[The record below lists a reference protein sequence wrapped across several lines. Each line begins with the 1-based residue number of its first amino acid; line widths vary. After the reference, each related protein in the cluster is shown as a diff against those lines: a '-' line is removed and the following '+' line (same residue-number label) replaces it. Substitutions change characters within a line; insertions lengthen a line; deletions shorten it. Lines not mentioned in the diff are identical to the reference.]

1 MALEVVAIRRDGF
14 DGDIDLVMEGL
25 PEGVSAQGLKGL
37 LRDSRML
44 DDILNRVP
52 MRSAAYVGASAFAHK
67 AGLHA
72 SAILKDPTTYEH
84 VDPSVVGNER
94 VIPFTNLDELTA
106 FHCGFEQHLVAT
118 GWSLVEFG
126 PERRSGQDRRSTPR
140 NGQDRRRP
148 WLKPGPA

>member
-1 MALEVVAIRRDGF
+1 MFVRDT
-14 DGDIDLVMEGL
+14 ITITVQRLADLT
-25 PEGVSAQGLKGL
+25 
-37 LRDSRML
+37 
-44 DDILNRVP
+44 
-52 MRSAAYVGASAFAHK
+52 
-67 AGLHA
+67 LHIE
-72 SAILKDPTTYEH
+72 SSE
-84 VDPSVVGNER
+84 GNER